1 MKSIFST
8 FSGLHKNGAPL
19 DLLAT
24 WRKTFD
30 KASEKEVQLFQKM
43 YTDGWFTYNTPQMSL
58 TAEAIVGK
66 YNIRFMAT
74 LVGNES
80 PTPLRRSDGFDVWT
94 KEIPRVGHKF
104 VMFARDYRKLQEV
117 YENPRLKEAD
127 KVKQIEKTLTHDIQ
141 DAYLGCK
148 DVMDFIVLKAF
159 SNYGVAKFTPS
170 INNPGGREYEVDYS
184 MPDDNKLVSAYNWT
198 TANTEAGNVNPI
210 LFLAALCSDMRDAG
224 KEPGEIL
231 MSQELYTWLRM
242 DAKTRLMA
250 HGTDKQGMV
259 VTTSELEGLLTE
271 NQIPPITVVRRKVA
285 VDKDGKREPLTLWDG
300 DFIAIKPA
308 GVIGEI
314 QPAIED
320 SELMEEEGVDY
331 IDAGNGI
338 RISKWRTGASTGQT
352 AGEYTE
358 GAARLLPLITEIG
371 QVVCCKV
378 RGNTEKTVTADANGT
393 KPQYITKAKY
403 EDIA

>member
-127 KVKQIEKTLTHDIQ
+127 KVRQIEKTLTHDIQ

-159 SNYGVAKFTPS
+159 SGYGVAKFTPS

-300 DFIAIKPA
+300 DFIAVKPA

-378 RGNTEKTVTADANGT
+378 RGNTEKTVAADANGT

-403 EDIA
+403 ETTA